1 MRRRD
6 LIALGGA
13 AAVAGPTVASAQQSQ
28 IPVVGFLRVTSAA
41 DATNLVNAFR
51 QGLVDAGFVEGRN
64 IAIEYRWADG
74 HGDRLPRLAADLIN
88 RQVAAIVGHS
98 TAVMAAKVATTTI
111 PIVGVVGDDPV
122 RTGTGRDSI
131 DRVATSRVYLFGTI
145 DVSGKRLG
153 LLRELVP
160 QSNVLAA
167 LLDTNLV
174 EFDQELR
181 ALEAAAK
188 IMDRRLMVVRVS
200 TAQELDA
207 AFISI
212 VQSGA
217 SALHMGSGPFFTSQR
232 QRLVLLSTRHAIPT
246 SYTDREF
253 VAAGGLL
260 SYGPSQLEAYRR
272 AAGYVARI
280 IRGEKAGDLPFELPK
295 KYELVVNSRHCEIAW
310 PHGSKFD
317 AVAGRRGDREPG
329 RCRP

>member
-1 MRRRD
+1 MDVGGRARD
-6 LIALGGA
+6 FIALGSA
-13 AAVAGPTVASAQQSQ
+13 AAVAGPTAASAQQSQ
-28 IPVVGFLRVTSAA
+28 TPVVGFLRITSAA
-41 DATNLVNAFR
+41 DAANLVSAFR
-51 QGLVDAGFVEGRN
+51 QGLVDAGFIEGRN
-64 IAIEYRWADG
+64 IVIEYRWADG

-88 RQVAAIVGHS
+88 RQVAVIVGHS
-98 TAVMAAKVATTTI
+98 AAAMAAKASSTTI
-111 PIVGVVGDDPV
+111 PIVGIVGDDPV
-122 RTGTGRDSI
+122 RTGLVANLNRPGGNVTGVSF
-131 DRVATSRVYLFGTI
+131 ATI

-181 ALEAAAK
+181 FLEAAAK
-188 IMDRRLMVVRVS
+188 TMGHRLVVVRVA
-200 TAQELDA
+200 TAQDLDA
-207 AFISI
+207 AFTTI

-217 SALHMGSGPFFTSQR
+217 SALHVGSGPFFTSQR

-272 AAGYVARI
+272 AAGYAAIV
-280 IRGEKAGDLPFELPK
+280 RGEKVGDLPFELPK
-295 KYELVVNSRHCEIAW
+295 KYELVVNLGTAKLLGLTVPNSMQLLADEVI
-310 PHGSKFD
+310 
-317 AVAGRRGDREPG
+317 E
-329 RCRP
+329 

>member
-6 LIALGGA
+6 FIALGSA

-122 RTGTGRDSI
+122 RTGMVTNLNRPGGNVTGVS
-131 DRVATSRVYLFGTI
+131 FGTI

-188 IMDRRLMVVRVS
+188 TMDRRLMVVRVS
-200 TAQELDA
+200 TPQELDA
-207 AFISI
+207 AFITI

-232 QRLVLLSTRHAIPT
+232 QRLVLLSTRNAIPT

-295 KYELVVNSRHCEIAW
+295 KYELVVNLGTAKLLGLTVPNSMQMLADEVI
-310 PHGSKFD
+310 
-317 AVAGRRGDREPG
+317 E
-329 RCRP
+329 

>member
-1 MRRRD
+1 M
-6 LIALGGA
+6 
-13 AAVAGPTVASAQQSQ
+13 
-28 IPVVGFLRVTSAA
+28 PVVGFLRITSAA
-41 DATNLVNAFR
+41 DATNLVTAFR
-51 QGLVDAGFVEGRN
+51 QGLNDAGFREGQN
-64 IAIEYRWADG
+64 ITIEYRWADG
-74 HGDRLPRLAADLIN
+74 HGERLPRLAADLID
-88 RQVAAIVGHS
+88 RRVTAIVGHS
-98 TAVMAAKVATTTI
+98 TAVFAAKVATATI
-111 PIVGVVGDDPV
+111 PIVAVVGDDPV
-122 RTGTGRDSI
+122 RTGMVANLHRPGGNVTGVS
-131 DRVATSRVYLFGTI
+131 FGTI

-160 QSNVLAA
+160 QGNVLAA

-181 ALEAAAK
+181 ALEAAARN
-188 IMDRRLMVVRVS
+188 MDRRLVVVRVS

-207 AFISI
+207 AFTTI

-217 SALHMGSGPFFTSQR
+217 RALHMGSGPFFTSQR

-280 IRGEKAGDLPFELPK
+280 ISGEKAGDLPFELPK
-295 KYELVVNSRHCEIAW
+295 KYELVVNLGTAKLLG
-310 PHGSKFD
+310 PHSSKLNAD
-317 AVAGRRGDREPG
+317 AGGRGDRIGCVRGAHTGAGG
-329 RCRP
+329 RANAWKSNCGC

>member
-6 LIALGGA
+6 FIALGGA
-13 AAVAGPTVASAQQSQ
+13 AAVVGPTVATAQQSQ
-28 IPVVGFLRVTSAA
+28 SPVVGFLRITSAA

-51 QGLVDAGFVEGRN
+51 QGLADSGLVEGRN
-64 IAIEYRWADG
+64 IVVEYRWADG
-74 HGDRLPRLAADLIN
+74 HGDRLRRLAEELIN
-88 RQVAAIVGHS
+88 RQVTVIVGHS
-98 TAVMAAKVATTTI
+98 TAVFAAKAATTTI
-111 PIVGVVGDDPV
+111 PIVAVVGDDPV
-122 RTGTGRDSI
+122 RTGMVANLHRPGGNVTGVS
-131 DRVATSRVYLFGTI
+131 FGTI

-160 QSNVLAA
+160 QSGVLAA

-174 EFDQELR
+174 EFDEELR

-188 IMDRRLMVVRVS
+188 AMDRRLLVVRVS

-207 AFISI
+207 AFVTI

-217 SALHMGSGPFFTSQR
+217 RALHMGSGPFFTSQR

-272 AAGYVARI
+272 AAGHVARI
-280 IRGEKAGDLPFELPK
+280 IRGEKAGELPFELPK
-295 KYELVVNSRHCEIAW
+295 KYELVVNLGTAKLLGLTVPSSMQLLADEVI
-310 PHGSKFD
+310 
-317 AVAGRRGDREPG
+317 E
-329 RCRP
+329 

>member
-1 MRRRD
+1 MRRREF
-6 LIALGGA
+6 IAGLGGTA
-13 AAVAGPTVASAQQSQ
+13 AWPVAARAQQSQ

-64 IAIEYRWADG
+64 IAVEYRWADG

-88 RQVAAIVGHS
+88 RQVTAIVGHS
-98 TAVMAAKVATTTI
+98 AAVMAAKAATTTI
-111 PIVGVVGDDPV
+111 PIVAVVGDDPV
-122 RTGTGRDSI
+122 RTGIVTNLNRPGGNVTGVS
-131 DRVATSRVYLFGTI
+131 FGTI

-200 TAQELDA
+200 TAPELDA

-212 VQSGA
+212 EPQNDCINRFVQFTAGA
-217 SALHMGSGPFFTSQR
+217 
-232 QRLVLLSTRHAIPT
+232 
-246 SYTDREF
+246 
-253 VAAGGLL
+253 AAAM
-260 SYGPSQLEAYRR
+260 PS
-272 AAGYVARI
+272 
-280 IRGEKAGDLPFELPK
+280 
-295 KYELVVNSRHCEIAW
+295 
-310 PHGSKFD
+310 
-317 AVAGRRGDREPG
+317 
-329 RCRP
+329 

>member
-1 MRRRD
+1 
-6 LIALGGA
+6 
-13 AAVAGPTVASAQQSQ
+13 V
-28 IPVVGFLRVTSAA
+28 
-41 DATNLVNAFR
+41 TNL
-51 QGLVDAGFVEGRN
+51 
-64 IAIEYRWADG
+64 
-74 HGDRLPRLAADLIN
+74 N
-88 RQVAAIVGHS
+88 RPGGNV
-98 TAVMAAKVATTTI
+98 T
-111 PIVGVVGDDPV
+111 GV
-122 RTGTGRDSI
+122 S
-131 DRVATSRVYLFGTI
+131 FGTI

-188 IMDRRLMVVRVS
+188 TMDRRLMVVRVS
-200 TAQELDA
+200 TPQELDA
-207 AFISI
+207 AFITI

-280 IRGEKAGDLPFELPK
+280 IRGEKAGDLPIELPK
-295 KYELVVNSRHCEIAW
+295 KYELVVNLGTAKLLGLTVPNSMQMLADEVI
-310 PHGSKFD
+310 
-317 AVAGRRGDREPG
+317 E
-329 RCRP
+329 

>member
-1 MRRRD
+1 MKRREF
-6 LIALGGA
+6 IAGIGGA
-13 AAVAGPTVASAQQSQ
+13 AVWPVGAIAQQSQ

-41 DATNLVNAFR
+41 DAANLVNAFR
-51 QGLVDAGFVEGRN
+51 QGLVEAGFVEGRN

-74 HGDRLPRLAADLIN
+74 HGDRLPGLAEDLIN
-88 RQVAAIVGHS
+88 HQVAVIVGHS
-98 TAVMAAKVATTTI
+98 TAVIAAKVVTTSI
-111 PIVGVVGDDPV
+111 PIVAVVGDDPV
-122 RTGTGRDSI
+122 RTGMVTNLSRPGGNVTGVS
-131 DRVATSRVYLFGTI
+131 FGTI

-160 QSNVLAA
+160 QTNVLAA
-167 LLDTNLV
+167 LVDTNLV
-174 EFDQELR
+174 EFDQELQ

-188 IMDRRLMVVRVS
+188 TMDRRLVLVKVSRV
-200 TAQELDA
+200 QELDA
-207 AFISI
+207 AFSTI

-217 SALHMGSGPFFTSQR
+217 GALQMGSGPFFTSQR

-280 IRGEKAGDLPFELPK
+280 IRGEKPGDLPFELPK
-295 KYELVVNSRHCEIAW
+295 KYELVVNLSTAKLL
-310 PHGSKFD
+310 GL
-317 AVAGRRGDREPG
+317 AVPNSMQLLADEVIE
-329 RCRP
+329 

>member
-1 MRRRD
+1 M
-6 LIALGGA
+6 
-13 AAVAGPTVASAQQSQ
+13 
-28 IPVVGFLRVTSAA
+28 PVVGFLRITSAA
-41 DATNLVNAFR
+41 DATNLVTAFR
-51 QGLVDAGFVEGRN
+51 QGLNDAGFREGQN
-64 IAIEYRWADG
+64 ITIEYRWADG
-74 HGDRLPRLAADLIN
+74 HGERLPRLAADLID
-88 RQVAAIVGHS
+88 RRVTAIVGHS
-98 TAVMAAKVATTTI
+98 TAVFAAKVATATI
-111 PIVGVVGDDPV
+111 PIVAVVGDDPV
-122 RTGTGRDSI
+122 RTGMVANLHRPGGNVTGVS
-131 DRVATSRVYLFGTI
+131 FGTI

-160 QSNVLAA
+160 QGNVLAA

-181 ALEAAAK
+181 ALEAAARN
-188 IMDRRLMVVRVS
+188 MDRRLVVVRVS

-207 AFISI
+207 AFTTI

-217 SALHMGSGPFFTSQR
+217 RALHMGSGPFFTSQR

-280 IRGEKAGDLPFELPK
+280 ISGEKAGDLPFELPK
-295 KYELVVNSRHCEIAW
+295 KYELVVNLGTAKLLGLTVPNSMQMLADEVI
-310 PHGSKFD
+310 
-317 AVAGRRGDREPG
+317 E
-329 RCRP
+329 